1 MPEQRG
7 RPVIGA
13 IAGFFFGLFLAI
25 DLLLM
30 NAIPLDSAMIVVL
43 PLAFLVVGIVAGL
56 FAPLRL
62 SRR

>member
-13 IAGFFFGLFLAI
+13 IAGFFFGLFLAV

-30 NAIPLDSAMIVVL
+30 NVIPLDSAQVVL
-43 PLAFLVVGIVAGL
+43 LPLIFLVVGVLAGL
-56 FAPLRL
+56 FAPARFLKR
-62 SRR
+62 